1 MAGFDSVGSGAASG
15 AAMGTSIMPG
25 WGTAIGAVAG
35 GVMGALGSRSA
46 KKAAEQQKRSVEEAN
61 RGLQSGLDA
70 NLADLSSY
78 RGLGEGANAQL
89 ATLMGFGPN
98 SGDPMYGSLMRNF
111 GMNDYQEDPGYQFRL
126 REGEKGINR
135 NALAAGRY
143 NSGATLKALGGYN
156 SDLASQ
162 EYGNAFDRWRHQNA
176 DRFSRTTGVSGIGQR
191 AVESGNNNRE
201 RVTGQI
207 AGNKI
212 GGGNTQAAGTIGAGN
227 AWQQGIGTAVDA
239 WQGERAINALSKRTP
254 ATQGSGTYGGWRSP
268 WSGYGTED

>member
-1 MAGFDSVGSGAASG
+1 MAGFNSVGGGVASG
-15 AAMGTSIMPG
+15 ASTGATFGP
-25 WGTAIGAVAG
+25 WGAAIGAVAG
-35 GVMGALGSRSA
+35 GVMGAIGAKKA
-46 KKAAEQQKRSVEEAN
+46 KKAAQKQEESVRNAN
-61 RGLQSGLDA
+61 LGLQRGLDS

-162 EYGNAFDRWRHQNA
+162 EYGNAFDRWRQQNA

-207 AGNKI
+207 AGNVI
-212 GGGNTQAAGTIGAGN
+212 GGGNAGAAGQIGIGN
-227 AWQQGIGTAVDA
+227 AWKEGIGTAVDA